1 MQQCPSRGI
10 SGVTAAQR
18 FLQEEK
24 WLLVL
29 IKKREENA
37 TADFRCP
44 KLGSRVRNCLQS
56 ILMEGCRANCTA
68 RKAFPQFCLVFFPR
82 GIFARRILCPV
93 TEADTVKV
101 GDGHHNFLLLPIQ
114 TPFISMSSHST
125 CLPACL
131 RSPRFRSSI

>member
-10 SGVTAAQR
+10 YGVTDAQR

-37 TADFRCP
+37 VADFRCP
-44 KLGSRVRNCLQS
+44 KSGSRVWNCLQS
-56 ILMEGCRANCTA
+56 ILMEGCRANYTTW
-68 RKAFPQFCLVFFPR
+68 KAFPQFCLVFFTR
-82 GIFARRILCPV
+82 GIFTRKILCPI
-93 TEADTVKV
+93 TEADIGKV
-101 GDGHHNFLLLPIQ
+101 SDGHHNFLLLPIQ